1 MNMKA
6 LLCFGLLCLHA
17 ALVTPS
23 DTPEKEK
30 GERGFPGFPGPPGP
44 RGAAGPPGLP
54 GPPGMPGLPGPPG
67 IPGLHGNCNN
77 PVCEDLQGKFKAL
90 NGQLKELQ
98 TAFLFFKGRA
108 RSGDKIY
115 LSDGGQGSFTDARER
130 CTDAG
135 GQIASPKNADE
146 NEAVLSITNH
156 FDALAFLGIN
166 KLESDGTY
174 KCLSGDEISYTNW
187 KIDAPSNDQD
197 THCLELQRTGKWN
210 EIACQLKRLIICE
223 FSV

>member
-1 MNMKA
+1 MKA
-6 LLCFGLLCLHA
+6 LLCFGLLFLHA

-23 DTPEKEK
+23 DTPGKEK
-30 GERGFPGFPGPPGP
+30 GERGFPGLPGLRGAPGPPGP
-44 RGAAGPPGLP
+44 
-54 GPPGMPGLPGPPG
+54 PGPPG
-67 IPGLHGNCNN
+67 IPGMPGPRGPPGLPGLQGDCKNS
-77 PVCEDLQGKFKAL
+77 VCEDIQGKFKAL

-115 LSDGGQGSFTDARER
+115 LSDGAQGNFTDARER

-146 NEAVLSITNH
+146 NEAVRSITNH
-156 FDALAFLGIN
+156 YDVLAFLGIN
-166 KLESDGTY
+166 KLETDGTY
-174 KCLSGDEISYTNW
+174 RCPSGDAISYTNW
-187 KIDAPSNDQD
+187 KKDAPSNNQD

-210 EIACQLKRLIICE
+210 DIACQNKRLIICE

>member
-1 MNMKA
+1 MKA
-6 LLCFGLLCLHA
+6 LLCFGLLFLHA
-17 ALVTPS
+17 AIVTPS
-23 DTPEKEK
+23 DTPEKDKEH
-30 GERGFPGFPGPPGP
+30 RGLPGLPGTPGP
-44 RGAAGPPGLP
+44 RGAPGPPGPPGLP

-67 IPGLHGNCNN
+67 LPGLPGDCQN
-77 PVCEDLQGKFKAL
+77 PDHQGKFKAL

-146 NEAVLSITNH
+146 NEAVRSITKH

-166 KLESDGTY
+166 KLETDGTY
-174 KCLSGDEISYTNW
+174 KCPSGDAISYTNW
-187 KIDAPSNDQD
+187 KKDAPRNDQN
-197 THCLELQRTGKWN
+197 THCLELQRTGQWN
-210 EIACQLKRLIICE
+210 DISCHFKRLIICE